1 MVDLGRVLDLRRL
14 GVGAE
19 ETQGGNAELF
29 PAAVEKVERDDGG
42 GKRAQDGQKLGKRQV
57 QEKHGRYWIAPERTS
72 GPNTASSIGVLVDRL
87 RYRPE
92 LRRPT
97 CWTRCAYSSN
107 AAV

>member
-29 PAAVEKVERDDGG
+29 PAAVEKGERDDGG

-57 QEKHGRYWIAPERTS
+57 QEKHGRYWIQPERTS
-72 GPNTASSIGVLVDRL
+72 GPNTASSIRVLVGKLKYAPQLPRPSVLNDL
-87 RYRPE
+87 RY
-92 LRRPT
+92 
-97 CWTRCAYSSN
+97 
-107 AAV
+107 